1 MFLVIQVEF
10 AAYVRPGNSLVI
22 ATAVNVLL
30 QSNIA
35 RVVPLGAR
43 FPLAPRQRSIRSGQ
57 SERRV
62 AITKSGDHS
71 KLKA

>member
-43 FPLAPRQRSIRSGQ
+43 FPLALRQRSIRA
-57 SERRV
+57 RRV